1 MCTGWYVGKWSKESQ
16 PVDNIDGIIQHEV
29 YQQLKSNVFGQRPS
43 PPSDEGK
50 FRWLNI
56 ITLLISENISNPHPW
71 VLVPGTGGTFGPEIE
86 LFLPRFLASA
96 EPGGETEACK
106 HRYGLSE
113 LSSTSPVSK
122 VVILLR
128 INIQL
133 LVWAL
138 SQPQYRGQRQRLCW
152 W

>member
-1 MCTGWYVGKWSKESQ
+1 M
-16 PVDNIDGIIQHEV
+16 
-29 YQQLKSNVFGQRPS
+29 
-43 PPSDEGK
+43 
-50 FRWLNI
+50 
-56 ITLLISENISNPHPW
+56 
-71 VLVPGTGGTFGPEIE
+71 LVPGTGGTFGPEIE

-138 SQPQYRGQRQRLCW
+138 SQPKYRGCVGGSCSYWPLCIESLRMVPW
-152 W
+152 SVVLYNIVHDVIS